1 MSELIKQKVAE
12 PRPFTF
18 HSDSI
23 QIPFRPFRFHS
34 DSDGSKAEI
43 QIICPDP
50 PAAKI
55 MKLGAGVPSSQDP
68 SSSLPNPLLPSPGHS
83 VVSHHPAIKG

>member
-12 PRPFTF
+12 PRPF
-18 HSDSI
+18 
-23 QIPFRPFRFHS
+23 RFQRQR
-34 DSDGSKAEI
+34 DGSKAEI

-55 MKLGAGVPSSQDP
+55 MKLGAGVPSS
-68 SSSLPNPLLPSPGHS
+68 
-83 VVSHHPAIKG
+83 